1 MGSVRDKIIEQIRA
15 AKRAPAEEIVDVV
28 KVRARDEKGGFI
40 GDDPSTPENEA
51 WVEKPVK
58 VKKASAKKRNKASK
72 QVQQD
77 IKTPEIPRNF
87 VISWYFYL
95 YLPHGSILY
104 VVWMHYTQQNIYL
117 RAFVSVMPV

>member
-15 AKRAPAEEIVDVV
+15 AKRAPVSVAEEIVDVV

-72 QVQQD
+72 
-77 IKTPEIPRNF
+77 
-87 VISWYFYL
+87 
-95 YLPHGSILY
+95 
-104 VVWMHYTQQNIYL
+104 
-117 RAFVSVMPV
+117 

>member
-1 MGSVRDKIIEQIRA
+1 MGSVRDKIIEQVRA

-72 QVQQD
+72 
-77 IKTPEIPRNF
+77 
-87 VISWYFYL
+87 
-95 YLPHGSILY
+95 
-104 VVWMHYTQQNIYL
+104 
-117 RAFVSVMPV
+117 

>member
-51 WVEKPVK
+51 WVETPVK

-72 QVQQD
+72 
-77 IKTPEIPRNF
+77 
-87 VISWYFYL
+87 
-95 YLPHGSILY
+95 
-104 VVWMHYTQQNIYL
+104 
-117 RAFVSVMPV
+117 

>member
-40 GDDPSTPENEA
+40 GDDPSTTENEA

-72 QVQQD
+72 
-77 IKTPEIPRNF
+77 
-87 VISWYFYL
+87 
-95 YLPHGSILY
+95 
-104 VVWMHYTQQNIYL
+104 
-117 RAFVSVMPV
+117 

>member
-1 MGSVRDKIIEQIRA
+1 MGSVRDKVIEQIRA

-72 QVQQD
+72 
-77 IKTPEIPRNF
+77 
-87 VISWYFYL
+87 
-95 YLPHGSILY
+95 
-104 VVWMHYTQQNIYL
+104 
-117 RAFVSVMPV
+117 

>member
-72 QVQQD
+72 
-77 IKTPEIPRNF
+77 
-87 VISWYFYL
+87 
-95 YLPHGSILY
+95 
-104 VVWMHYTQQNIYL
+104 
-117 RAFVSVMPV
+117 